1 MLATI
6 SLYAM
11 AASITDLFLFL
22 LFLEQIDKLRIGR
35 HAWCVMRFGRV
46 REREREGDMAVRVV
60 STCPEL

>member
-6 SLYAM
+6 SLHAM

-22 LFLEQIDKLRIGR
+22 LFLEQIDKLRSGR
-35 HAWCVMRFGRV
+35 HAWCVMRFGR
-46 REREREGDMAVRVV
+46 EREREGDMAVGVV